1 MRRSQRICGGW
12 GMGDSWETMTVE
24 QISDP
29 RPRSIAIGP
38 FGSRMKADRY
48 VSVGVPVIRGLN
60 ISDTRTFRGEFVY
73 VSDGTADELAACN
86 VFADD
91 LVFPHRGAIGL
102 VGIVPSDANNRY
114 MLSTSL
120 MKLTCDTSKVDPR
133 FLYYFFRS
141 SGGRNA
147 LLAHVSTVGTPGIG
161 QPLASLRGVRVPV
174 PPLDEQ
180 RKVSAILGTL
190 DDKIELNRRM
200 SETLEAMARAL
211 FKSWFVDFDPVRAK
225 AEGRD
230 TGLPKEVADLFP
242 DSFEDSELGE
252 IPKGWGVGPFGAAVE
267 EVRERENPAAFPGT
281 SYRLFSI
288 PAFDDERRAATELGE
303 NIKSQKSRVPPG
315 AILLSKLNPEIE
327 RVWKADVVPGDRA
340 VCSTEFLVLQP
351 RSGHESAYTYCL
363 ACSPKFRQGLQGL
376 ATGTSNSHQRARA
389 DEILGLHVVEPSLAL
404 VVLFSRMAESLLQR
418 AVGCGHDSR
427 DLAAL
432 RDMLIPRLITGE
444 LRVTER
450 VPAANS

>member
-1 MRRSQRICGGW
+1 
-12 GMGDSWETMTVE
+12 MGDSWETMTVE

-147 LLAHVSTVGTPGIG
+147 LLAHASTVGTPGIG

-252 IPKGWGVGPFGAAVE
+252 IPKGWGASTLEAM
-267 EVRERENPAAFPGT
+267 A
-281 SYRLFSI
+281 L
-288 PAFDDERRAATELGE
+288 
-303 NIKSQKSRVPPG
+303 
-315 AILLSKLNPEIE
+315 LNPESWTRGTLPDLIE
-327 RVWKADVVPGDRA
+327 YVDLTNTKGGRIEAVTQHHRDGSPSRARRVLRRGDTIVGTVRPGNGSFALVQDDGLTGSTGFAVLRPREKEWSSYVYLAATADTNLDSLAHLADGGAYPAVNPEAVSATPIVQPHDDILLQFGRITTPLLARVAANDRA
-340 VCSTEFLVLQP
+340 ART
-351 RSGHESAYTYCL
+351 
-363 ACSPKFRQGLQGL
+363 
-376 ATGTSNSHQRARA
+376 TG
-389 DEILGLHVVEPSLAL
+389 
-404 VVLFSRMAESLLQR
+404 
-418 AVGCGHDSR
+418 
-427 DLAAL
+427 AL
-432 RDMLIPRLITGE
+432 RDTLLPELIAGRTRLEACPVQREASVYG
-444 LRVTER
+444 
-450 VPAANS
+450 AD

>member
-1 MRRSQRICGGW
+1 
-12 GMGDSWETMTVE
+12 
-24 QISDP
+24 
-29 RPRSIAIGP
+29 
-38 FGSRMKADRY
+38 MKADRY

-147 LLAHVSTVGTPGIG
+147 LLAHASTVGTPGIG

-252 IPKGWGVGPFGAAVE
+252 IPKGWGVGVLGDVAEHPRRSVK
-267 EVRERENPAAFPGT
+267 P
-281 SYRLFSI
+281 
-288 PAFDDERRAATELGE
+288 DELDPETPYIALEHMPRRATTLGQWGCAE
-303 NIKSQKSRVPPG
+303 GVESNKHAFEQG
-315 AILLSKLNPEIE
+315 EILFGKLRPYFHKVGVAPVSGI
-327 RVWKADVVPGDRA
+327 
-340 VCSTEFLVLQP
+340 CSTDIVVLRPIDPEMHGFVLGVVTSDEFVDIT
-351 RSGHESAYTYCL
+351 SA
-363 ACSPKFRQGLQGL
+363 G
-376 ATGTSNSHQRARA
+376 ATGTRMPRTNWDQMKDYPVVVPSPAVAYAFDRIVGLGIRRAIA
-389 DEILGLHVVEPSLAL
+389 GTHESLAL
-404 VVLFSRMAESLLQR
+404 AQ
-418 AVGCGHDSR
+418 
-427 DLAAL
+427 L
-432 RDMLIPRLITGE
+432 RDTLLPELITRRNVG
-444 LRVTER
+444 LVTG
-450 VPAANS
+450 